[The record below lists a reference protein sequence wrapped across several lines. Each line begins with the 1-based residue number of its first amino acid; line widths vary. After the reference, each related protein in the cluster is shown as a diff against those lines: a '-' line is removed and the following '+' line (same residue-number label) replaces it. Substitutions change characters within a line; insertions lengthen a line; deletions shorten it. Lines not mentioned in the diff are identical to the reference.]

1 VGRSDVGK
9 GTQDHAKKKAKDMLF
24 KLVCLPQIGY
34 VVYILCSIVVGIVFK
49 IKEENHRQKFVKI
62 GLNMGYLSFLSL
74 FLVLIVVYLRLFI
87 SRPSKQNI
95 PVKLDS

>member
-1 VGRSDVGK
+1 
-9 GTQDHAKKKAKDMLF
+9 MLF

-34 VVYILCSIVVGIVFK
+34 VVYILCSIVVEIVFK
-49 IKEENHRQKFVKI
+49 IKEENHRHKFVKV
-62 GLNMGYLSFLSL
+62 GLNMGMGYLSFWNP

-95 PVKLDS
+95 PLKLDR